1 MAPRNFAALID
12 QEGVSL
18 LEYRSESGGFRL
30 LDTRRRSQ
38 HFESVEEA
46 MENLV
51 SMLDDMSVRNATL
64 SIVLQHYG
72 SFFHTLAL
80 PPASPE
86 HIRPIIQRE
95 VQRSF
100 NVTDAAIAYATGR
113 SLDRPDSARA
123 GGPGMRQTFVA
134 GAPQHVVDAIQAR
147 LPKRRIKVDNLTVV
161 PEVFRRL
168 YDALD
173 GSQEV
178 TALLVCL
185 PNGPHIAFFVNAV
198 LELVIEPPIRLAGEP
213 PIDAMVIVDQLER
226 GAIFLRQQAHGA
238 VPTRLLL
245 SAPADDYDALESTIE
260 ARTGMHVVP
269 LGRDIGPPE
278 SMVAVGAVLASRH
291 ADGLDLFPRPPA
303 FEERLKSAM
312 SGPGLITTTLATAA
326 VVAAFWA
333 AMQILGV
340 RREQQSLQDVQTRVE
355 RAIPALATARQ
366 SAQGRERIASIR
378 NALRDAHAEKTSI
391 VSMMSAVPTGPQA
404 ATQLDSLHIVRV
416 VEGVRTTLFGRA
428 AGPSGPTAMTAAT
441 IFYRRFKSESG
452 LQNVAFESHF
462 LPRAQTTTSNSR
474 SFEELSFTVSGLSPL
489 GGK

>member
-38 HFESVEEA
+38 RFESVDEA
-46 MENLV
+46 IDSLV

-72 SFFHTLAL
+72 SFFHSLAL
-80 PPASPE
+80 PPAAAE

-95 VQRSF
+95 VQRAF
-100 NVTDAAIAYATGR
+100 NVTDAAIAYETGR

-147 LPKRRIKVDNLTVV
+147 LPKRRFKVDNLTVV

-213 PIDAMVIVDQLER
+213 PIDPALIVDQLER

-245 SAPADDYDALESTIE
+245 SAPADDFEALESTIE

-269 LGRDIGPPE
+269 LGKDIGPPE
-278 SMVAVGAVLASRH
+278 SMVAVGAVLAARH
-291 ADGLDLFPRPPA
+291 PDGLDLFPRPPA

-312 SGPGLITTTLATAA
+312 SGRGLVTTTLATAA
-326 VVAAFWA
+326 AVAAFWA

-340 RREQQSLQDVQTRVE
+340 RREQQSLLEVQTRVE
-355 RAIPALATARQ
+355 RAIPALAAARQ

-378 NALRDAHAEKTSI
+378 NALRDALAEKTSVI
-391 VSMMSAVPTGPQA
+391 TMMNAVPTGPAA

-416 VEGVRTTLFGRA
+416 VDGVRTTLFGRA
-428 AGPSGPTAMTAAT
+428 AGPSGPAAMSAAT
-441 IFYRRFKSESG
+441 IFYRRFKSQSG
-452 LQNVAFESHF
+452 LGNVAFESHF
-462 LPRAQTTTSNSR
+462 LPHTRMDASGSR
-474 SFEELSFTVSGLSPL
+474 TFEELSFTVSGLSPL
-489 GGK
+489 AGK